1 MLFDDQLE
9 LLREVDMLLLLVLAF
24 MPLLDLLSFS

>member
-9 LLREVDMLLLLVLAF
+9 VLHEVDMLLLLVLAF
-24 MPLLDLLSFS
+24 MPLVDLLFYS